1 VHARTAPG
9 PERLTF
15 RTKFLYGFGSISF
28 GVHVWVLSLLLFFY
42 NQVVGLDANLVSLA
56 LGLTLVV
63 DAAWDPVVGH
73 FSDRLRTPWGRRHPL
88 MYLAA
93 VPVALSMLALWR
105 PPAELDDAAKTAWL
119 FGFALAAR
127 LAISLYEVP
136 SQALSPELAPEYH
149 ERTKLLAYR
158 WVFFTL
164 GGALAT
170 MSGYF
175 IFFRPTPAYP
185 QGQLNP
191 AAWGPMTLTAT
202 AMMFVSIV
210 ISALGT
216 HDRIK
221 GLHRPPARSL
231 SFGAMMRDVFRTL
244 RNWNLGVALTASLIG
259 GVGSATFLGLALYID
274 TFFWGLGASGVGLL
288 QLANLLSVF
297 PGAFVAGALSKR
309 LGKKHA
315 CIGIFLASLAML
327 QGPVLL
333 RLLGAFPANDE
344 AMFLPLLIGLRFL
357 WGVLNN
363 AGYIVVTSM
372 IADITEDAQVKTG
385 NRAEG
390 LLMAANTFILK
401 VTSGLSALLPGLML
415 SFVHF
420 PAKATA
426 NVSPEIV
433 RHLAWVYLPATTVVM
448 LASVLVWMLYRID
461 QKTHEANLAAVRA
474 AQGIAIS
481 EEASEAAG
489 DAAAIRIAG

>member
-1 VHARTAPG
+1 VHAKAAPA
-9 PERLTF
+9 PERLTL
-15 RTKFLYGFGSISF
+15 RTKVLYGFGSISF

-56 LGLTLVV
+56 LAFTLVV
-63 DAAWDPVVGH
+63 DAAWDPIVGH

-105 PPAELDDAAKTAWL
+105 PPADLDDAAKTVWL
-119 FGFALAAR
+119 FSFALAAR

-136 SQALSPELAPEYH
+136 SQALSPELAPDYH

-158 WVFFTL
+158 WVFFTV

-175 IFFRPTPAYP
+175 IFFKSTPAYP

-202 AMMFVSIV
+202 VMMFVSIV

-231 SFGAMMRDVFRTL
+231 SFGAMLRDVFRTL

-288 QLANLLSVF
+288 QLANLLAVF

-315 CIGIFLASLAML
+315 CVGIFIASVVML

-333 RLLGAFPANDE
+333 RLLGAFPGNDQ
-344 AMFLPLLIGLRFL
+344 AIFLPLLVGLRFL

-401 VTSGLSALLPGLML
+401 VTSGLSALLPGLIL
-415 SFVHF
+415 SFVGF

-426 NVSPEIV
+426 QVSPEVV
-433 RHLAWVYLPATTVVM
+433 RHLVWVYLPATTAVM

-461 QKTHEANLAAVRA
+461 QKTHEANLAAL
-474 AQGIAIS
+474 
-481 EEASEAAG
+481 SEAAAEAIG
-489 DAAAIRIAG
+489 EAAAIRIAG